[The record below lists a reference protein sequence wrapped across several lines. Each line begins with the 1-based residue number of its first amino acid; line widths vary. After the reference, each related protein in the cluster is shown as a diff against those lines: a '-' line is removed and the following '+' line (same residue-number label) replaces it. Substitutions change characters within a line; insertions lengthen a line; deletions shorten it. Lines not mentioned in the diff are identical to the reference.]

1 MGKSKEW
8 VKKLRET
15 IALHKQG
22 TEYKKIKAL
31 NVPKLKEQWLHYLH
45 GAEKE
50 GYQQLDPDF

>member
-22 TEYKKIKAL
+22 YKKIKAL

-45 GAEKE
+45 WAEKE